1 MSSQQRVLG
10 SVADLM
16 AGLMMVFLFI
26 AIAYMI
32 EVKSKQASLADQAK
46 QAMEARDSS
55 DQARKNAEKSEIQAK
70 ASQKAAEASR
80 KEAEV
85 SRKEAEESRI
95 EAEKGRKRSDA
106 TRAFMSEIAAE
117 YVNSMAA
124 LEQALHTEFDKD
136 LERWR
141 AEIDNGSIR
150 FLEPDILFDTNSAEI
165 KIPFRKILDE
175 FFPRYLE
182 ILTSDKFRE
191 EIEEVRIEGHTS
203 TEWRDAEDDEDR
215 YLKNAELSQRRAFSV
230 LDHCYSMPAS
240 RKLHPWLI
248 KSLRANGLSFASPV
262 KTQEGTI
269 DPERSRRV
277 EFRVI
282 TRTTEKI
289 RRILET
295 GNELPSVE

>member
-32 EVKSKQASLADQAK
+32 QIQSSQTSLANQAK
-46 QAMEARDSS
+46 EAVAARDAAE
-55 DQARKNAEKSEIQAK
+55 QARKQAEASEKQAK
-70 ASQKAAEASR
+70 ESQEAAELSRKAAEASR
-80 KEAEV
+80 L
-85 SRKEAEESRI
+85 EAEEG
-95 EAEKGRKRSDA
+95 KKRSDA

-117 YVNSMAA
+117 YVNSKAA
-124 LEQALHTEFDKD
+124 LEKSMHGEFDKD
-136 LERWR
+136 LKRWR
-141 AEIDNGSIR
+141 AELDNGSIR

-165 KIPFRKILDE
+165 KTPFKSVLDD
-175 FFPRYLE
+175 FFPRYLA
-182 ILTSDKFRE
+182 ILTSDKFRQ

-203 TEWRDAEDDEDR
+203 TEWRDSANDQDR
-215 YLKNAELSQRRAFSV
+215 YLKNAELSQRRALSV
-230 LDHCYSMPAS
+230 LDHCYLLSAS
-240 RKLHPWLI
+240 QPHHEWLI
-248 KSLRANGLSFASPV
+248 KTLRANGLSFASPV
-262 KTQEGTI
+262 KNDKGTI

-295 GNELPSVE
+295 GDTSSPSK